1 MAGRT
6 LTVYLAADTSKFKQG
21 MSQAGDAADG
31 PEGLRGRVNN
41 LAGSLGNMLG
51 PALVAGGLAA
61 GAFAVKLGV
70 EGVLAAGNLAEAI
83 NYTNVVFGDSGKAI
97 QAWAQDANVNLTA
110 TEETALEAAASFAQF
125 GQAAGLTGEELVPF
139 STGLVELAADMSSLK
154 DVPLQQALDAIAS
167 SLRGE
172 QEPIRAFNVLIDDAA
187 LKAEWFRM
195 TGEAVTGTL
204 TQQQKV
210 LASHSLIL
218 AGTTAAQGDLERS
231 QGSLNTTI
239 KTLGVSVDDLKTQ
252 FGVGL
257 LGAVQGT
264 DLAMGGEGLTTT
276 IQDLKEPVKELG
288 GMVGDF
294 AVNVGEVATM
304 GKDAADSLNSFADS
318 MGPVGDAAQEVA
330 GILSGGMLNV
340 ILKINDAAVNA
351 ASALRALVGVQD
363 SVAARA
369 SGPGN
374 LGPWANRVLQ

>member
-1 MAGRT
+1 
-6 LTVYLAADTSKFKQG
+6 
-21 MSQAGDAADG
+21 
-31 PEGLRGRVNN
+31 
-41 LAGSLGNMLG
+41 
-51 PALVAGGLAA
+51 
-61 GAFAVKLGV
+61 
-70 EGVLAAGNLAEAI
+70 
-83 NYTNVVFGDSGKAI
+83 
-97 QAWAQDANVNLTA
+97 
-110 TEETALEAAASFAQF
+110 
-125 GQAAGLTGEELVPF
+125 
-139 STGLVELAADMSSLK
+139 MSSLK